1 MWEAY
6 TKMPLTLSY
15 GGGLRTCNALSSAFS
30 NSTTSSAPASMACST
45 AVSNGVF
52 SCGMASI
59 KPLWSNNPGIAP
71 SVNVE
76 LSEY

>member
-6 TKMPLTLSY
+6 TKMPLALSY
-15 GGGLRTCNALSSAFS
+15 GVGIPTCNALSSVSS

-52 SCGMASI
+52 SGGMASI
-59 KPLWSNNPGIAP
+59 NPLWSNNPGIAP